1 MKYTVSSKAYLKI
14 FFHVAKHP
22 HTPVNGVL
30 LGSLSSNVV
39 SIVDAVPLLHHWTSL
54 SPMMEIGLDL
64 ATQHAAS
71 LGLQLVGYYQASE
84 RLDDTA
90 LAPVGERVAS
100 KIKDGFS
107 DAIAFVIDGETI
119 GSGAPA
125 LLPYESTG
133 PTPSSWRPSPSD
145 STPYSLDDP
154 AIPPRAVS
162 LVRESRLHE
171 KFGDFDDH
179 LEDVT
184 IGSSLLPLYSHKHV
198 VARTLLEPFH
208 YAIGV
213 YLNTAC

>member
-125 LLPYESTG
+125 LLVRGFPSTRSPLLIPCTQPYESTG

-184 IGSSLLPLYSHKHV
+184 IDWLRNLDSVPADL
-198 VARTLLEPFH
+198 
-208 YAIGV
+208 GV
-213 YLNTAC
+213 